1 MSIENLLEILKDGFN
16 RPGHALFRSGQNKIY
31 DYFGGELPKKE
42 IEKFLSKD
50 YAYTI
55 HRNQARRRPQ
65 ILCTNISND
74 TNFKYVNIK

>member
-55 HRNQARRRPQ
+55 HRNQARRKPPNPVYKHYKRYQ
-65 ILCTNISND
+65 FQVC
-74 TNFKYVNIK
+74 KY